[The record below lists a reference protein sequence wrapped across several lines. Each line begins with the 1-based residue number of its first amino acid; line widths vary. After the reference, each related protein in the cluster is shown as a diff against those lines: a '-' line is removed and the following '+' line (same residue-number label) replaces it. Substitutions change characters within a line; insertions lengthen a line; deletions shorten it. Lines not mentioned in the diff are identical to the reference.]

1 MSAGMLRPEVQ
12 READRRLMAWQRGD
26 ETALKTLLLSLLD
39 ESCPQAEACARYL
52 DEKTGKALFEP
63 DDGATQRPELSSV
76 TMKDYRYLTGR
87 LLRNFSRETFE
98 AAVQAGSRLDEVR
111 ADRLP
116 AFLAPEPA
124 ASFQDWRD
132 LQRGAQE
139 QNGKFVSQGHDQSGQ
154 ERRGRPRTR
163 GVLIAGVI
171 LVVLLLAGAAL
182 WWSGEESGTGSPAAG
197 SAVHAGQSGETGE
210 VVSPQQNR

>member
-1 MSAGMLRPEVQ
+1 MGASMRPEVQ
-12 READRRLMAWQRGD
+12 READQRLMAWQGGD

-52 DEKTGKALFEP
+52 DEKTGKALFDP

-76 TMKDYRYLTGR
+76 TMRDYRYLTGR

-98 AAVQAGSRLDEVR
+98 AAIQAGSRLDEVR

-116 AFLAPEPA
+116 AFLAPGPV
-124 ASFQDWRD
+124 ASFQDRRG
-132 LQRGAQE
+132 LQRRAQE
-139 QNGKFVSQGHDQSGQ
+139 QNGKLDCQAHDQSGQ
-154 ERRGRPRTR
+154 ARLGRPRTR

-171 LVVLLLAGAAL
+171 FVILLLAGAAL
-182 WWSGEESGTGSPAAG
+182 WWTGSENSTGSPAAG
-197 SAVHAGQSGETGE
+197 SAVHDGQSGGMEGGT
-210 VVSPQQNR
+210 SPQQNR